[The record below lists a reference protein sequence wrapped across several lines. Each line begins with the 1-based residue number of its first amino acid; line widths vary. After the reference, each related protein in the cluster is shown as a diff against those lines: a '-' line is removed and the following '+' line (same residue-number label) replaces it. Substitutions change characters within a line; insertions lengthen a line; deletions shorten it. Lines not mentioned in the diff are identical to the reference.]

1 MNLLEIIQ
9 YINQNGF
16 IIALVMLILSCMK
29 LPKYELNIWQL
40 FIKNVNKETNKKLDN
55 LDKQVTDIRESF
67 NQHIKDD
74 TQDEMDRKRRTIIN
88 FSSEITRHIG
98 HTEEQ
103 FNQIIEDIDKYEQ
116 FCDTHPDYHNTKAVA
131 SIKNIKKTYELSL
144 QNNDFLK

>member
-40 FIKNVNKETNKKLDN
+40 FIKNVNKETNQKLDS
-55 LDKQVTDIRESF
+55 LDTRVTKIQASF
-67 NQHIKDD
+67 DQHIKEDVE
-74 TQDEMDRKRRTIIN
+74 DEMDRKRRTIIN
-88 FSSEITRHIG
+88 FSSEITRHIE

-116 FCDTHPDYHNTKAVA
+116 FCDSHPDYHNTKAVA
-131 SIKNIKKTYELSL
+131 SIKNIKHTYEIRL
-144 QNNDFLK
+144 QKNDFLR